1 MVSDPLA
8 VRETMKWASVG
19 LTGALNFDE
28 FLNYIEKY
36 LDTVEAAL
44 TTIISVDGA
53 VVMLCLIQKTAVFW
67 KFPLSKTN
75 EGVMRKK
82 MWNRVTVRHDEIPWR
97 SSVWTWLEMYDIWRG
112 FKGCGRCHN
121 FEHTSALRCGLG

>member
-1 MVSDPLA
+1 
-8 VRETMKWASVG
+8 

-28 FLNYIEKY
+28 FLYYIEKY

-75 EGVMRKK
+75 VG
-82 MWNRVTVRHDEIPWR
+82 RVN
-97 SSVWTWLEMYDIWRG
+97 
-112 FKGCGRCHN
+112 K
-121 FEHTSALRCGLG
+121 